1 MSAVLSKTITEA
13 DIVLFAG
20 VSGDNNAL
28 HTDDEFA
35 ASSPFGGRVAHGML
49 TASLISAAL
58 ANRLPGPGTAI
69 YISQQLNFRAPVRPG
84 DTVHASVTV
93 QHIDTARH
101 RVTMTTVCHVRNEVV
116 LDGEAL
122 LKVAS
127 GSERHRGNAGTG
139 AGGQPDTGARP
150 QHQTR
155 GKS

>member
-1 MSAVLSKTITEA
+1 MNELQGYEIEDLRVGMSAVFSKTITEA

-93 QHIDTARH
+93 RHIDIARH
-101 RVTMTTVCHVRNEVV
+101 RVTMATVCHVRNEVV

-127 GSERHRGNAGTG
+127 GSGRHG
-139 AGGQPDTGARP
+139 
-150 QHQTR
+150 

>member
-13 DIVLFAG
+13 DIVLFEG

-93 QHIDTARH
+93 QPIDTARH
-101 RVTMTTVCHVRNEVV
+101 SVTLTTVCHLNR
-116 LDGEAL
+116 
-122 LKVAS
+122 
-127 GSERHRGNAGTG
+127 
-139 AGGQPDTGARP
+139 
-150 QHQTR
+150 
-155 GKS
+155 KSPRLNSSP

>member
-1 MSAVLSKTITEA
+1 MNELQGYEIEDLRVGMSASFSKTITEA

-28 HTDDEFA
+28 HTDQEFA
-35 ASSPFGGRVAHGML
+35 ESSPFGGRVAHGML

-58 ANRLPGPGTAI
+58 ANRIPGPGSAI

-93 QHIDTARH
+93 KHIDTVRN
-101 RVTMTTVCHVRNEVV
+101 RVIMTTVCHVRGEVV

-127 GSERHRGNAGTG
+127 GAASRPAG
-139 AGGQPDTGARP
+139 A
-150 QHQTR
+150 
-155 GKS
+155 